1 MIKRSEFV
9 FHYPSNLHQFDLA
22 TLVSLYRSRGEPVRA
37 PVGELFGCPVTHRLM
52 KEAKRWFGVTYSQQA
67 WDLLLT
73 KDAKGYPLTEVELN
87 VLGLSIGFPGL
98 PNTREFIEKNSGG
111 TSQLVFM
118 VINDLRAFGF
128 ADESDA
134 GVVTITQDGEDALN
148 GIARRIYDKKFL
160 PDMLLV
166 NQKRMVAPAP
176 DVAVKTT
183 GPQID
188 LF

>member
-52 KEAKRWFGVTYSQQA
+52 KEAKRWFGITYSQHA
-67 WDLLLT
+67 WDQLLT
-73 KDAKGYPLTEVELN
+73 KDAKGYPLTEVEMN
-87 VLGLSIGFPGL
+87 VMGLAVGYPGL
-98 PNTREFIEKNSGG
+98 PNTRDFIERNSGS

-128 ADESDA
+128 VDEDEA
-134 GVVTITQDGEDALN
+134 GVVTLSADGEDALN
-148 GIARRIYDKKFL
+148 GIARRIYEKKFL

-166 NQKRMVAPAP
+166 NQKRVMAPAP
-176 DVAVKTT
+176 DPSAKKE

>member
-9 FHYPSNLHQFDLA
+9 FRYPSNLHQFDLA
-22 TLVSLYRSRGEPVRA
+22 TLVSLYRARGEPVRA

-52 KEAKRWFGVTYSQQA
+52 KEAKRWFGITYSQQG
-67 WDLLLT
+67 WDQLLT

-87 VLGLSIGFPGL
+87 VMGLAVGYPGL
-98 PNTREFIEKNSGG
+98 PNTREFIEKNSGT

-128 ADESDA
+128 VDETES
-134 GVVTITQDGEDALN
+134 GVVSLTQDGEDALQ
-148 GIARRIYDKKFL
+148 GISRRIYEKKFL

-166 NQKRMVAPAP
+166 NQKRTMTTQP
-176 DVAVKTT
+176 DLAQKKE